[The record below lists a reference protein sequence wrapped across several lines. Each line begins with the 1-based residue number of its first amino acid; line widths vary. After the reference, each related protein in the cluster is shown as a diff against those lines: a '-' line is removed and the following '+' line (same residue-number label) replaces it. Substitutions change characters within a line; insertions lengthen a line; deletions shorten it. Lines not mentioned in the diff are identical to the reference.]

1 MDFFIEF
8 FEALKNDL
16 GKIFGETITL
26 GDNPITTLNII
37 VWSLYIGFMI
47 GIAVT
52 LYNRWV
58 LGGLIRKLI
67 DRGALTEGSAVT
79 AAEVGC
85 HNPLIRFSLRE
96 KSTLRRIVHMTGD
109 TETQRSRESFDKAR
123 FYIPD
128 ENVHRAEVIYG
139 NSGTGV
145 MSILLSILAFFVVVL
160 ISFFVIPNL
169 LQMLTNFIAGIT
181 PSSNIL

>member
-37 VWSLYIGFMI
+37 IWSLYIGFMI

-52 LYNRWV
+52 LYNRLI

-67 DRGALTEGSAVT
+67 DRGAMTEGSALT
-79 AAEVGC
+79 CAEVGC
-85 HNPLIRFSLRE
+85 KNPLIRFSLRE
-96 KSTLRRIVHMTGD
+96 KSTLRRIVHMSGD
-109 TETQRSRESFDKAR
+109 TETTRSREPFDKAR

-128 ENVHRAEVIYG
+128 ENIHRAEVIRQFG
-139 NSGTGV
+139 HGACLDSVVDTRFLHCCADF
-145 MSILLSILAFFVVVL
+145 ILCDSESASDADQLHKRNHTVE
-160 ISFFVIPNL
+160 
-169 LQMLTNFIAGIT
+169 
-181 PSSNIL
+181 